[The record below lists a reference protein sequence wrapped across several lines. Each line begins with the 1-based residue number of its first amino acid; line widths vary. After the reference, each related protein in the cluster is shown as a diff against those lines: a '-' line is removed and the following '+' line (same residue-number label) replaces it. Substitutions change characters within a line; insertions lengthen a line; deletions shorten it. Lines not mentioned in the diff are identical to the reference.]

1 MANAKQLPSGAWRVL
16 VYDGKDT
23 NGKRIY
29 TSFTAPTEREANFMA
44 LDHQLHH
51 KSKQKVTEMLFQE
64 ALQQYIEN
72 RNAILSPST
81 IREYKRMSGHFS
93 ESLLKAPL
101 KKITQDIVQKEINFF
116 SKTLSPKS
124 VKNIHGL
131 ISAVLKEYNPYMTL
145 CTKLPQKQKSDV
157 YIPSENDIILLLNG
171 TQQYYK
177 ELYIPILLACY
188 IGLRRSE
195 ICALKWNDI
204 NFKNKTITIRSAKVL
219 NENTDWIIKNPKSFA
234 GNRTLILSNAIIDTL
249 QRFKKENKAKKED
262 FVIPIEPSTITVNF
276 SRLLSKI
283 NLPHFRFHDLRQ
295 PKVKSKTKI
304 LLSFLQK
311 IFYFPF
317 DLYVILFKNI
327 DFVNKDVN

>member
-1 MANAKQLPSGAWRVL
+1 M
-16 VYDGKDT
+16 
-23 NGKRIY
+23 
-29 TSFTAPTEREANFMA
+29 
-44 LDHQLHH
+44 
-51 KSKQKVTEMLFQE
+51 
-64 ALQQYIEN
+64 
-72 RNAILSPST
+72 
-81 IREYKRMSGHFS
+81 
-93 ESLLKAPL
+93 
-101 KKITQDIVQKEINFF
+101 
-116 SKTLSPKS
+116 
-124 VKNIHGL
+124 
-131 ISAVLKEYNPYMTL
+131 
-145 CTKLPQKQKSDV
+145 
-157 YIPSENDIILLLNG
+157 LLNG

-295 PKVKSKTKI
+295 QKVNSKAKI

-317 DLYVILFKNI
+317 DLYAIFFKNI
-327 DFVNKDVN
+327 DFINKEVY